1 MPLQNRVTPA
11 GEIVATPER
20 GTMMGNR
27 GVLHENGRIFRLS
40 MHRGWITCL
49 LDFEGVRRTIMSKK
63 SYTELFFI
71 DEATAF
77 SAGHR
82 PCYDCQRERFHEFRN
97 CWIASNGKRLGM
109 HNPTM
114 AEIDKVLH
122 QERIN
127 WLDEK
132 VTYTDNALNVA
143 GGAFVEL
150 AGKSY
155 LKWDGGYYEWTP
167 AGYSS
172 RISIPNRQKVVV
184 LTPKS
189 IVRCFKYGF
198 VPETH
203 QSLRQICTKTADK
216 PSRSI

>member
-11 GEIVATPER
+11 GEIIATPER

-27 GVLHENGRIFRLS
+27 GVLHENRRIFRLS

-49 LDFEGVRRTIMSKK
+49 LDFEGIHRTIMSEK
-63 SYTELFFI
+63 SYTELFFL

-82 PCYDCQRERFHEFRN
+82 PCYDCQRERFHEFRS
-97 CWIASNGKRLGM
+97 CWVASNGKRLGM
-109 HNPTM
+109 PNPTM

-132 VTYTDNALNVA
+132 VTYTDYALNVA
-143 GGAFVEL
+143 RGAFVEF

-155 LKWDGGYYEWTP
+155 LKWEAGFYEWSP
-167 AGYSS
+167 AGYCSV
-172 RISIPNRQKVVV
+172 ITIPNQQQVTV

-189 IVRCFKYGF
+189 IVRCFKNGF
-198 VPETH
+198 IPNVH
-203 QSLRQICTKTADK
+203 HSLCLVHDRNG
-216 PSRSI
+216 R